1 MSDRRKLTDEEL
13 VGLLVAAAETRDADV
28 ATEYVG
34 DGRNVAVVRGLARAT
49 GHSLET
55 VAWALVRQDVA
66 ALFGVPPVEPTRR
79 VELHGDV
86 RAPDVAGTGVS
97 VGKACRESAGV
108 PSGPRYLQMEQG
120 AAAPRGPSG

>member
-1 MSDRRKLTDEEL
+1 MTDHSKLTDEEL
-13 VGLLVAAAETRDADV
+13 VDLLVAAAETRDARHLV
-28 ATEYVG
+28 EYAG
-34 DGRNVAVVRGLARAT
+34 DGRNVAAVRGLAP

-66 ALFGVPPVEPTRR
+66 ALFGAPPLEPTRR

-108 PSGPRYLQMEQG
+108 TSGPRYLQMEQV